1 MSSDEETAMIRET
14 VAKFVDRELLPL
26 EPHYLKSKL
35 PGSDHPELTA
45 EQWQRL
51 RTVSKDLGLWG
62 LDAPEDL
69 GGHDL
74 PTCTMAAVH
83 EELGRTCVPFVLPP
97 DSPNLR
103 MLQAVGT
110 DAQKREYMKPYIEG
124 RMSSAIAISEPG
136 AGGDPA
142 AMKTRAVLE
151 GGQWVLN
158 GRKIW
163 ISNARAADFIIVM
176 ARVGTDARQGG
187 ITAFIVEK
195 GTPGFIIERE
205 IPMLGGGST
214 YEIVFEDCRIPE
226 GSVLGEVG
234 KGYAP
239 MQLRLR
245 TRRLEMGSTCIGI
258 REGRGA
264 FRRALRGRDIAVN
277 LGSPPL
283 PQPDLQQFKRADDP
297 GQEIVEVVGDA
308 ARELAD
314 RLHLLRLAQ
323 RLFGLLALG
332 DRLGN
337 AGLQRLV
344 EVLQRLLGAL
354 ACRDV
359 LKQHRDLAAAGGL
372 YAECRE
378 FEVAPGGDQL
388 TLEAYGHSR
397 PKHAAV
403 EFGPAIGFI
412 RHHLTQPLPDDVG
425 DTGVLRVGR
434 VGLDMDV
441 VAERAVRAVE
451 EFDDAKAFIDG
462 VEQGAV
468 SLFAVGKRDLG
479 AFQLGIFGD
488 RESAEAFVLRLE
500 RRDALLQFF
509 DLN

>member
-14 VAKFVDRELLPL
+14 VAKFVDRELIPL

-35 PGSDHPELTA
+35 PGSDHPELTV
-45 EQWQRL
+45 EQKQRL

-74 PTCTMAAVH
+74 PTRTMAAVH

-110 DAQKREYMKPYIEG
+110 TAQKTKYLQPYIEG

-151 GGQWVLN
+151 GDQWVLN

-176 ARVGTDARQGG
+176 ARVGNDARQGG
-187 ITAFIVEK
+187 ITSFIVEK

-214 YEIVFEDCRIPE
+214 YEIVFEDCRIPVD
-226 GSVLGEVG
+226 SVLGEVG

-258 REGRGA
+258 A
-264 FRRALRGRDIAVN
+264 RRALDM
-277 LGSPPL
+277 LC
-283 PQPDLQQFKRADDP
+283 
-297 GQEIVEVVGDA
+297 EH
-308 ARELAD
+308 ARQRETFGVKLAD
-314 RLHLLRLAQ
+314 RQAIQWWIADISTRMHACRLMVRDA
-323 RLFGLLALG
+323 ADKS
-332 DRLGN
+332 DRGEDVRHE
-337 AGLQRLV
+337 ASMIKVFATEMAYESCDHAMQT
-344 EVLQRLLGAL
+344 LGAL
-354 ACRDV
+354 
-359 LKQHRDLAAAGGL
+359 GM
-372 YAECRE
+372 
-378 FEVAPGGDQL
+378 
-388 TLEAYGHSR
+388 TLELPLNALWQKARLMRMY
-397 PKHAAV
+397 
-403 EFGPAIGFI
+403 EGPSEVHRQSIA
-412 RHHLTQPLPDDVG
+412 RR
-425 DTGVLRVGR
+425 VL
-434 VGLDMDV
+434 GL
-441 VAERAVRAVE
+441 R
-451 EFDDAKAFIDG
+451 G
-462 VEQGAV
+462 
-468 SLFAVGKRDLG
+468 
-479 AFQLGIFGD
+479 
-488 RESAEAFVLRLE
+488 
-500 RRDALLQFF
+500 
-509 DLN
+509 